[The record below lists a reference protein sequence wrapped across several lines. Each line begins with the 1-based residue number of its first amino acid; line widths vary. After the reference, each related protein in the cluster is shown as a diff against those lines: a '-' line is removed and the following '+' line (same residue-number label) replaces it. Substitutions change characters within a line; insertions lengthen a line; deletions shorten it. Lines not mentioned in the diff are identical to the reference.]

1 MKRILIIT
9 MVLCGL
15 LTFAGSSWADYFVGS
30 INVGIL
36 DSLVPDGSTTLANSG
51 DATELAWINQTLLA
65 DNLITTAFTLAD
77 YSKITGSGGSNW
89 DTTDQSG
96 VFAFALADDPAYFLI
111 KTGNG
116 LGTYSD
122 FLFANNVSLD
132 WAVIQLADLGFNDIQ
147 NVTGISHISEV
158 GGGTTQVPEPGM
170 LLMFGSG
177 LVCLGFF
184 GRKKFRK

>member
-1 MKRILIIT
+1 MKRILIG
-9 MVLCGL
+9 MVLCGM
-15 LTFAGSSWADYFVGS
+15 LTFAGSSWATIMVGS
-30 INVGIL
+30 TDVGSL
-36 DSLVPDGSTTLANSG
+36 DTLVLNGSTTLANSG

-65 DNLITTAFTLAD
+65 DSLISTPFTLAD
-77 YSKITGSGGSNW
+77 YSKITGSGGSSW
-89 DTTDQSG
+89 DTTNQSG

-116 LGTYSD
+116 LGTNSD

-132 WAVIQLADLGFNDIQ
+132 WAVIYLGDLGFSDIQ

-170 LLMFGSG
+170 LLMFGSC
-177 LVCLGFF
+177 LVGLGFF